1 MECLY
6 RLFMFMSIINGAK
19 SLTNLCVA
27 LEDVPVL
34 RFVCSSAQICLFQ
47 CSDLFVELYAHIC
60 FSFGVTSTDLPS
72 HGTEIARLDKSSLP

>member
-34 RFVCSSAQICLFQ
+34 RFV
-47 CSDLFVELYAHIC
+47 ELYAHIC
-60 FSFGVTSTDLPS
+60 FSFGVRSTDSPS
-72 HGTEIARLDKSSLP
+72 HGTEIARLDRSSLP

>member
-6 RLFMFMSIINGAK
+6 RLFMFMSIING
-19 SLTNLCVA
+19 SNSFTNLCVA

-34 RFVCSSAQICLFQ
+34 R
-47 CSDLFVELYAHIC
+47 FVELYAHIC

-72 HGTEIARLDKSSLP
+72 HGTEIARLDRSSLP